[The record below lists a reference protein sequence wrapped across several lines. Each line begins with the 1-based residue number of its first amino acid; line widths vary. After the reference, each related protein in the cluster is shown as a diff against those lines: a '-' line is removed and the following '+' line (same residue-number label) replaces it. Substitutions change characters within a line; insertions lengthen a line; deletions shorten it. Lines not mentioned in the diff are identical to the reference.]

1 MRLRILTTVSLGL
14 LAAACQNTD
23 TTRISAASGSGLYA
37 SSNQACVD
45 YGFVPNTAAY
55 SRCVSSEQQARAS
68 YRATPGYAPAMISN
82 DARNACYSY
91 GLTVGSAPYDRCV
104 SREIDAR
111 TYRDTAAV
119 PAYRVD
125 AQGYRVDGQGYRIDA
140 NGYRLQTSAAP
151 VPAYRTDQYGYRIDA
166 EGYRVDGN
174 GYRLAGQPAP
184 YYQPAPAYQPAP
196 GYQPAYYPPAEV
208 QAQVV
213 TRDEFG
219 NRYDSQGNRINAS
232 GQVIP
237 MRESRY

>member
-14 LAAACQNTD
+14 LAAACQNTYD
-23 TTRISAASGSGLYA
+23 NNTRVSAATGTGLYA

-55 SRCVSSEQQARAS
+55 SRCVSSEQQARSS

-91 GLTVGSAPYDRCV
+91 GLTIGSAPYDRCV
-104 SREIDAR
+104 SREVEAR

-119 PAYRVD
+119 PGYRVD
-125 AQGYRVDGQGYRIDA
+125 AQGYRVDAQ
-140 NGYRLQTSAAP
+140 
-151 VPAYRTDQYGYRIDA
+151 
-166 EGYRVDGN
+166 GYRVDAN

-184 YYQPAPAYQPAP
+184 YYQPAPA
-196 GYQPAYYPPAEV
+196 YQPAYYPPAEV

-232 GQVIP
+232 GQIIP

>member
-1 MRLRILTTVSLGL
+1 MRLRILTTVSVGL
-14 LAAACQNTD
+14 LAAACQNT
-23 TTRISAASGSGLYA
+23 TNTSGISAATGSGLYA

-68 YRATPGYAPAMISN
+68 YRATPGYAPSMISN

-91 GLTVGSAPYDRCV
+91 GLTIGSAPYDRCV
-104 SREIDAR
+104 AREVDAR
-111 TYRDTAAV
+111 TYRDSAAV

-125 AQGYRVDGQGYRIDA
+125 AQGYRVDAQ
-140 NGYRLQTSAAP
+140 
-151 VPAYRTDQYGYRIDA
+151 
-166 EGYRVDGN
+166 GYRVDAN

-184 YYQPAPAYQPAP
+184 YYQPAPA
-196 GYQPAYYPPAEV
+196 YQPAYYPPAEV

-232 GQVIP
+232 GQIIP

>member
-1 MRLRILTTVSLGL
+1 MRLRILTTVSVGL
-14 LAAACQNTD
+14 LAAACQNTE
-23 TTRISAASGSGLYA
+23 TTRISAATGSGLYA

-68 YRATPGYAPAMISN
+68 YRASPGYAPATISN

-91 GLTVGSAPYDRCV
+91 GLTVGSATYDRCV
-104 SREIDAR
+104 AREVDAR
-111 TYRDTAAV
+111 TYRDAAAV

-125 AQGYRVDGQGYRIDA
+125 AQGYRVDSQ
-140 NGYRLQTSAAP
+140 
-151 VPAYRTDQYGYRIDA
+151 
-166 EGYRVDGN
+166 GYRVDGN
-174 GYRLAGQPAP
+174 GYRLAGQPTP
-184 YYQPAPAYQPAP
+184 YYQPAPA
-196 GYQPAYYPPAEV
+196 YQPAYYPPAEV
-208 QAQVV
+208 QAQTV

>member
-125 AQGYRVDGQGYRIDA
+125 AQGYRVDA

-151 VPAYRTDQYGYRIDA
+151 VPAYRTDAAGYRIDA

-184 YYQPAPAYQPAP
+184 YQPAPAYYQPAP
-196 GYQPAYYPPAEV
+196 GYQPAYYPSAEV
-208 QAQVV
+208 QAQAV

>member
-1 MRLRILTTVSLGL
+1 MRLRILTTVSVGL
-14 LAAACQNTD
+14 LAAACQNT
-23 TTRISAASGSGLYA
+23 TNTSGISAATGSGLYA

-68 YRATPGYAPAMISN
+68 YRATPGYAPSMISN

-104 SREIDAR
+104 AREVDAR
-111 TYRDTAAV
+111 TYRDSAAV

-125 AQGYRVDGQGYRIDA
+125 AQGYRVDAQGYRVDA

-151 VPAYRTDQYGYRIDA
+151 VPAYRTDHYGYRIDA
-166 EGYRVDGN
+166 EGYRVDAN

-184 YYQPAPAYQPAP
+184 YYQPAYQPAP

-208 QAQVV
+208 QAQAV

>member
-1 MRLRILTTVSLGL
+1 MRLHL
-14 LAAACQNTD
+14 LAAVSVGLL
-23 TTRISAASGSGLYA
+23 SAACSSPYENRNVSAATGTGIYA

-104 SREIDAR
+104 AREVDAR

-125 AQGYRVDGQGYRIDA
+125 AQGYRVDAQGYRVDA
-140 NGYRLQTSAAP
+140 NGYRLQTSA
-151 VPAYRTDQYGYRIDA
+151 VPTYRTDQYGYRIDA
-166 EGYRVDGN
+166 EGYRLDAN
-174 GYRLAGQPAP
+174 GYRLAGQPTP
-184 YYQPAPAYQPAP
+184 YYQPAPAYQPA
-196 GYQPAYYPPAEV
+196 YYPQAEV

>member
-23 TTRISAASGSGLYA
+23 TSRISATTGSGLYA

-55 SRCVSSEQQARAS
+55 SRCVSSEQQARSS

-82 DARNACYSY
+82 DARSACYSY
-91 GLTVGSAPYDRCV
+91 GLTIGSAPYDRCV
-104 SREIDAR
+104 AREVDAR
-111 TYRDTAAV
+111 TYRDAAAA
-119 PAYRVD
+119 PAYRID
-125 AQGYRVDGQGYRIDA
+125 AQGYRVDA

-151 VPAYRTDQYGYRIDA
+151 VPAYRADAAGYRIDA
-166 EGYRVDGN
+166 EGYRVDAN
-174 GYRLAGQPAP
+174 GYRLAGQPTP
-184 YYQPAPAYQPAP
+184 YYQPTPAYQPAP
-196 GYQPAYYPPAEV
+196 VYQPAYYPPAEV
-208 QAQVV
+208 QAQAV

>member
-1 MRLRILTTVSLGL
+1 MRLRILTTVSVGL
-14 LAAACQNTD
+14 LAAACQNTE
-23 TTRISAASGSGLYA
+23 TSRISATTGSGLYA

-91 GLTVGSAPYDRCV
+91 GLTIGSAPYDRCV
-104 SREIDAR
+104 AREVEVR
-111 TYRDTAAV
+111 TYRDAAAA
-119 PAYRVD
+119 PGYRVD
-125 AQGYRVDGQGYRIDA
+125 AQGYRIDA
-140 NGYRLQTSAAP
+140 Q
-151 VPAYRTDQYGYRIDA
+151 
-166 EGYRVDGN
+166 GYRVDAN

-184 YYQPAPAYQPAP
+184 YYQPAPA
-196 GYQPAYYPPAEV
+196 YQPAYYPPAEV